1 MMVTLKGEIL
11 EKKGSISFLL
21 TVTGWKKK
29 RPGGKGEIL
38 EKVRKTRKKLEKT
51 RKKLENRRKK
61 LEKQRKYL
69 EINIS

>member
-38 EKVRKTRKKLEKT
+38 EKVRKNQEKVRKNQE
-51 RKKLENRRKK
+51 KLENRRKK
-61 LEKQRKYL
+61 LENRRK
-69 EINIS
+69 S